1 MANSESS
8 APSTPSH
15 IGNSASN
22 LSNLCAKRKA
32 AAEWVESLIGV
43 ALPYSSDRAFRAG
56 LQDGV
61 ALCRLANAIWPGVI
75 PKILEA
81 ADVDGGPNG
90 LAYQRAENVGNFLC
104 KVESFLPADCR
115 FSLADVESDGWEER
129 PRIVD
134 CLMYLRSAASAVQP
148 SVSSSSPVR
157 STSTSIN
164 SQRSTDHYRQLASP
178 QTDAYAQNALVQRA
192 TYHVPVVDPMKFAQH
207 KSVQAAAGVTRMM
220 QQCTAMLKERM
231 FMDAGARSQSSSR
244 HMVPATTPDNAMEA
258 VAPVLENVFAS
269 LTQEY
274 EKRLLAKDHELSHI
288 RDKVPALQKQVF
300 NLQAELHKTRQD
312 LDQQT
317 AAAAQAAAANAQN
330 QYDHLCN
337 EIQQL
342 QALLQE
348 READLAVLE
357 AQADSSVRSMAER
370 EAAVQTELARCR
382 QELQQLSDLDA
393 RYRSVVEDNRKLYNL
408 VQDLRG
414 NIRVFCRIRPPG
426 ATGDLSPS
434 CIYVGVEGDL
444 AVYDPVK
451 GDKKVFKVD
460 RIFDSSSAQCVVYE
474 DTQPLIRSV
483 LDGYNVCIFA
493 YGQTG
498 SGKTHTMSGTNVHLE
513 EGRGINYRALDD
525 LFALRDQ
532 RRDEV

>member
-1 MANSESS
+1 M
-8 APSTPSH
+8 
-15 IGNSASN
+15 
-22 LSNLCAKRKA
+22 
-32 AAEWVESLIGV
+32 
-43 ALPYSSDRAFRAG
+43 
-56 LQDGV
+56 Q
-61 ALCRLANAIWPGVI
+61 
-75 PKILEA
+75 ILEA

-300 NLQAELHKTRQD
+300 NLQ
-312 LDQQT
+312 
-317 AAAAQAAAANAQN
+317 
-330 QYDHLCN
+330 
-337 EIQQL
+337 
-342 QALLQE
+342 
-348 READLAVLE
+348 
-357 AQADSSVRSMAER
+357 VRSKLTLWQ
-370 EAAVQTELARCR
+370 EAMFTDSAYTT
-382 QELQQLSDLDA
+382 
-393 RYRSVVEDNRKLYNL
+393 SVTTVTTK
-408 VQDLRG
+408 
-414 NIRVFCRIRPPG
+414 
-426 ATGDLSPS
+426 
-434 CIYVGVEGDL
+434 
-444 AVYDPVK
+444 
-451 GDKKVFKVD
+451 
-460 RIFDSSSAQCVVYE
+460 
-474 DTQPLIRSV
+474 
-483 LDGYNVCIFA
+483 
-493 YGQTG
+493 
-498 SGKTHTMSGTNVHLE
+498 
-513 EGRGINYRALDD
+513 
-525 LFALRDQ
+525 
-532 RRDEV
+532 